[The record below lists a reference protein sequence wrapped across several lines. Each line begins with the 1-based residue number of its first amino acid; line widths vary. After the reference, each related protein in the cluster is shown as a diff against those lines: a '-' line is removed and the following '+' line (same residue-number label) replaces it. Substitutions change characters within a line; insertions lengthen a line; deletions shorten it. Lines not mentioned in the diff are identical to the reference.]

1 MTGYEM
7 MNAPKILGDISIL
20 YLLTLSNNV
29 IFNLQQEK

>member
-7 MNAPKILGDISIL
+7 MKAPKILGDISIL